1 MPDSTIL
8 ILVQIALLIAVGAL
22 VFWRS
27 ARKDDATLT
36 SELRVLQKQ
45 ISDLDPLIRNELRNN
60 REELA
65 NGNKM
70 NRDEMARGT
79 KAIEEQL
86 EKIRKTVEERLE
98 KLQTDNSNKLEEM
111 RKTVDE
117 KLQSTLERRLSDS
130 FKLVS
135 ERLEQVH
142 KGLGEMQNLAVGV
155 GDLKRVLSNV
165 KTRGIL
171 GEIQLGSL
179 LEAVLAPEQYEQN
192 VATVPESRERVEY
205 AIKLPG
211 RNGVDV
217 VYLPIDSKFPAEL
230 YERLTQAYDKND
242 RAEIENA
249 TKVLTDEIKK
259 QAKFI
264 REKYIQLPYTTD
276 FGIMFLPFEGLYAEV
291 ARQPELIE
299 QLQREHKIII
309 ASPTTLGALLNS
321 LQMGFRTLA
330 IEKRSNEIWQ
340 ILAEVKKE
348 FGKFGDVLQKAQE
361 KIRAA
366 GNDIDQLVG
375 TRTKKIQKQFK
386 NLEQLPAPDNLA
398 VSIGLDDADDE

>member
-45 ISDLDPLIRNELRNN
+45 VSDLDPLIRNELRNN

>member
-1 MPDSTIL
+1 MPDATLL

-45 ISDLDPLIRNELRNN
+45 VSDLDPLIRNELRNN

-192 VATVPESRERVEY
+192 VATVRDSRERVEY
-205 AIKLPG
+205 AIRLPG

-217 VYLPIDSKFPAEL
+217 VYLPIDSKFPGAL

-259 QAKFI
+259 QAKSI

-398 VSIGLDDADDE
+398 VSITLDDADDE

>member
-1 MPDSTIL
+1 MPDSLWL
-8 ILVQIALLIAVGAL
+8 ILVQLLLFLGLGILLFIRTG
-22 VFWRS
+22 R
-27 ARKDDATLT
+27 RDDANQAVDIRI
-36 SELRVLQKQ
+36 LREEVAKLE
-45 ISDLDPLIRNELRNN
+45 PLLSRELRNN
-60 REELA
+60 REELMK
-65 NGNKM
+65 GNDS
-70 NRDEMARGT
+70 NRAEMARGT

-98 KLQTDNSNKLEEM
+98 KLQSDNANKLEEM

-142 KGLGEMQNLAVGV
+142 KGLGDMQNLAVGV

-179 LEAVLAPEQYEQN
+179 LESVLSPEQYARN
-192 VATVPESRERVEY
+192 VATVPESRDNVEF
-205 AIKLPG
+205 AIRLPG
-211 RNGVDV
+211 RDGTEQ

-230 YERLTQAYDKND
+230 YERLVQAYEKGEV
-242 RAEIENA
+242 RHIEDA
-249 TKVLTDEIKK
+249 TKDLVAEIKK
-259 QAKFI
+259 QAKSI
-264 REKYIQLPYTTD
+264 REKYIQTPHTTD

-291 ARQPELIE
+291 VRQPQLVEN
-299 QLQREHKIII
+299 LQREHKIIV
-309 ASPTTLGALLNS
+309 AGPTTLGALLNS
-321 LQMGFRTLA
+321 LQMGFKTLA
-330 IEKRSNEIWQ
+330 IEKRSSEIWH

-348 FGKFGDVLQKAQE
+348 FDKFGDVLAKAQ
-361 KIRAA
+361 KSIKAA
-366 GNDIDQLVG
+366 GDEIDQLVG

-386 NLEQLPAPDNLA
+386 NLESLPAPAEGSA
-398 VSIGLDDADDE
+398 VLPAGLDDED